1 MGCCERVVKKKKTIA
16 QYEISEINSSVSS
29 ITSRTWHVYSCR
41 QCIQRR
47 HCTGLKMQMQ
57 TSLTTPS
64 HDFWLEIC
72 TLQTPLVLSA
82 STLQQQMLINNKE
95 HEYNRYFSVLRSH
108 TLLKTFSH
116 MRQIFWMKEFV
127 ARMT

>member
-1 MGCCERVVKKKKTIA
+1 MFALVSTHLQFFMSYVYKNWDVVNVLSLKKKKKTIA

-29 ITSRTWHVYSCR
+29 MTSRTWHVYSCR

-47 HCTGLKMQMQ
+47 HCTDLKMQMQ

-72 TLQTPLVLSA
+72 TLQTPLVLST
-82 STLQQQMLINNKE
+82 SILQQ
-95 HEYNRYFSVLRSH
+95 
-108 TLLKTFSH
+108 
-116 MRQIFWMKEFV
+116 
-127 ARMT
+127 